1 MLQRKWVLSPCR
13 GTSRSMRPAGIP
25 WYFFLGSFLGIF
37 SRPFISDIFLFW
49 VLSPC
54 RGRGR
59 STRPARILLH
69 FFSRAAF
76 FGHFFSAI
84 FFEQFFQFW
93 VLSPCSG
100 RQKQISEAW
109 SDPLI
114 SGALPSSCTAHH
126 GSIAMSCFQLE
137 NIIFRLRSRFEFI
150 PPKGNVS
157 AKLAKL
163 SGFSTKHNQN
173 RFPVFACLYFGGK
186 IVF

>member
-1 MLQRKWVLSPCR
+1 MDNTLINFIQGRVTSSKNVAKEMSSEPLQRQRQINKACLD
-13 GTSRSMRPAGIP
+13 TLI
-25 WYFFLGSFLGIF
+25 FF
-37 SRPFISDIFLFW
+37 RFLFW
-49 VLSPC
+49 
-54 RGRGR
+54 
-59 STRPARILLH
+59 A
-69 FFSRAAF
+69 FFSRT
-76 FGHFFSAI
+76 FFSDN
-84 FFEQFFQFW
+84 FF
-93 VLSPCSG
+93 VLSSEPLQ

-173 RFPVFACLYFGGK
+173 RFQVFACLYFGGK

>member
-1 MLQRKWVLSPCR
+1 MDNTLINFIQSRVTSSKNVAKEMSSEPLQRQKQINEACSDTLIFF
-13 GTSRSMRPAGIP
+13 SRA
-25 WYFFLGSFLGIF
+25 LFLGIF
-37 SRPFISDIFLFW
+37 
-49 VLSPC
+49 C
-54 RGRGR
+54 
-59 STRPARILLH
+59 
-69 FFSRAAF
+69 
-76 FGHFFSAI
+76 GHFFRI
-84 FFEQFFQFW
+84 FFS
-93 VLSPCSG
+93 VLSSEPLQW
-100 RQKQISEAW
+100 QKQISEAW

-137 NIIFRLRSRFEFI
+137 NIIFILQSRFEFI

-173 RFPVFACLYFGGK
+173 RFQVFACLYFGGK

>member
-1 MLQRKWVLSPCR
+1 MLQRIWVLSPCR
-13 GTSRSMRPAGIP
+13 GTSRSTRPAWILL
-25 WYFFLGSFLGIF
+25 YFFLGPLFLGIF
-37 SRPFISDIFLFW
+37 SRPYFLNN
-49 VLSPC
+49 
-54 RGRGR
+54 
-59 STRPARILLH
+59 
-69 FFSRAAF
+69 FFSSEFRA
-76 FGHFFSAI
+76 
-84 FFEQFFQFW
+84 
-93 VLSPCSG
+93 PCSG

-109 SDPLI
+109 LDPLI

-173 RFPVFACLYFGGK
+173 RFQVFACLYFGGK

>member
-1 MLQRKWVLSPCR
+1 MDNTLMNLIQGRDTSSKNVAKEMSPEPLQRHKQINKACLD
-13 GTSRSMRPAGIP
+13 T
-25 WYFFLGSFLGIF
+25 
-37 SRPFISDIFLFW
+37 FI
-49 VLSPC
+49 
-54 RGRGR
+54 
-59 STRPARILLH
+59 

-173 RFPVFACLYFGGK
+173 RFQVFACLYFGGK

>member
-1 MLQRKWVLSPCR
+1 MDNTLIYFIQSRVTSSKNVAKEMSSEPLQ
-13 GTSRSMRPAGIP
+13 
-25 WYFFLGSFLGIF
+25 
-37 SRPFISDIFLFW
+37 
-49 VLSPC
+49 
-54 RGRGR
+54 
-59 STRPARILLH
+59 
-69 FFSRAAF
+69 
-76 FGHFFSAI
+76 
-84 FFEQFFQFW
+84 
-93 VLSPCSG
+93 

-173 RFPVFACLYFGGK
+173 RFQVFACLYFGGK
-186 IVF
+186 IVFQVTFLCCHRRWLLHLRDQTFPMKNLTTAARGLCHDQALCKFSMVDMKFVDVLHLRILA